1 MSIRLLFLSWLLFF
15 QCLSSLS
22 AQTGILQF
30 MNTAKP
36 LQRVAVPGFSGK
48 TILVLDG
55 KGREYARSSGQ
66 NPFVF
71 TVSGAL
77 GKHQV
82 WLLEA
87 KGQKKQ
93 QFEFEVDTRTEIK
106 DGGSYQELFRLCYE
120 GMNSAGELGSVKW
133 NGKSYR
139 YLVPWMLDHGHTLR
153 GQKYFVD
160 YGHEFLE
167 LQKAA
172 QRPDGMIYSFIEHG
186 TNTDYFLT
194 RDKFSGYTVWQ
205 GDKTFTRQPT
215 ENHPEYMYVNT
226 IYQCWKAGGDD
237 AWMQSFLTSAS
248 KALDYTL
255 NDPARWSQ
263 RFQLLKRVYTIDSW
277 DFAVE
282 DEYLPNLG
290 LTNSM
295 IIDPE
300 RSKFGVFFG
309 DNTGYIAACM
319 ELAEMLEAAGQKEA
333 AQKYLQRGLDLQKRL
348 NDLCWNGRF
357 YTHFIDEDPNVVRK
371 LGVDEKSQ
379 IAQSNTYSL
388 NRPLQANQAKAI
400 LETYL
405 NLKQNLP
412 PGSPG
417 EFYAIYPPFEKGFEQ
432 HGAKWQYMNGGI
444 GGHVAGELARGAF
457 AWGYEK
463 YGIDILDRILAL
475 GKKHNNKLYFAYT
488 GAYPAGPPPAVFR
501 PIDLK
506 SFANMDFWVLSQP
519 GAEPWMRSKRVGDD
533 LRELPT
539 GEQTFA
545 SIKFQVIDPA
555 QNQRK
560 AVLAVSRQAGLPVKV
575 EIPINQ
581 SAASIYLLHTSSK
594 PASEQVVGAM
604 SWVYEDGSSKV
615 QYLMAE
621 KHLTYWWFSSLKTEH
636 SGIAWYGKNLV
647 SEGVGL
653 SWCALDNPFPQK
665 KISKIVFHAPESDGI
680 YTLFGLSL
688 ADQKHPVPV
697 PEPSFGGPDNWS
709 AALIMAALVEGLAG
723 VKDAPQSQAFS
734 SPVLAPCWG
743 ETRSDSVEV
752 HVKYPSSNAYL
763 AYRFQHLRAQKTY
776 RLVVSA
782 SGEQIHYQLLLPEGV
797 TRPKA
802 IQIDGKIAAPKLRSI
817 EKSTYLE
824 LVSKNIG
831 AIQEVVLRY

>member
-1 MSIRLLFLSWLLFF
+1 MVCQSQAFFAQSPGALLHFL
-15 QCLSSLS
+15 Q
-22 AQTGILQF
+22 Q
-30 MNTAKP
+30 AKP
-36 LQRVAVPGFSGK
+36 LQQVAIPGFAGK
-48 TILVLDG
+48 TIAVFDA
-55 KGREYARSSGQ
+55 KGREYTRSQGQ

-71 TVSGAL
+71 KVSGAL
-77 GKHQV
+77 GKHEV

-87 KGQKKQ
+87 KGKKTL
-93 QFEFEVDTRTEIK
+93 QFTFEVDTRTQMS
-106 DGGSYQELFRLCYE
+106 DNGPYQELFKLCYD
-120 GMNSAGELGSVKW
+120 GMNSAGELGSVTW

-160 YGHEFLE
+160 YGNEFLE

-172 QRPDGMIYSFIEHG
+172 QRADGMIYSFIEHG

-194 RDKFSGYTVWQ
+194 RDKHTGYTIWQ

-226 IYQCWKAGGDD
+226 IYQCWKASGDQK
-237 AWMQSFLTSAS
+237 WMQSFLTSAS
-248 KALDYTL
+248 KALDYTV

-295 IIDPE
+295 IIDPQ

-319 ELAEMLEAAGQKEA
+319 ELAEMFEATGQKNE
-333 AQKYLQRGLDLQKRL
+333 AQKYRQRGLDVQQRL

-357 YTHFIDEDPNVVRK
+357 YTHFIDEDPQVVRK
-371 LGVDEKSQ
+371 LGVDEKTQ

-388 NRPLQANQAKAI
+388 NRHLNPGQGKAI

-412 PGSPG
+412 PGSLG

-432 HGAKWQYMNGGI
+432 HGAKWQYMNGGV

-463 YGIDILDRILAL
+463 YGIDILDRLLAL
-475 GKKHNNKLYFAYT
+475 GKKHDNKLYFAYT
-488 GAYPAGPPPAVFR
+488 GAYPAGPPPAVFN
-501 PIDLK
+501 PINLK
-506 SFANMDFWVLSQP
+506 PFANMDFWTLPQP
-519 GAEPWMRSKRVGDD
+519 VAESWMRSKRVGDD

-539 GEQTFA
+539 GAQTFA
-545 SIKFQVIDPA
+545 GIKFQVIDPA

-560 AVLAVSRQAGLPVKV
+560 AVLAVSRQAGLPAKV

-581 SAASIYLLHTSSK
+581 NAASIYLLHTSSK
-594 PASEQVVGAM
+594 PASEQVVGAL
-604 SWVYEDGSSKV
+604 SLVYEDGSSKV

-621 KHLTYWWFSSLKTEH
+621 KHLTYWWFSSLKTER
-636 SGIAWYGKNLV
+636 SGVAWYGKNQV

-653 SWCALDNPFPQK
+653 SWCAIDNPFPQK

-688 ADQKHPVPV
+688 ADQKHQVPV
-697 PEPSFGGPDNWS
+697 PEPSYGGPDNWS

-723 VKDAPQSQAFS
+723 INDGPNTQAFS
-734 SPVLAPCWG
+734 APVLAPRWV
-743 ETRSDSVEV
+743 ETRSDSAEV
-752 HVKYPSSNAYL
+752 HIKYPSSNAYL
-763 AYRFQHLRAQKTY
+763 AYRFRHVRERKEYQLQ
-776 RLVVSA
+776 VSA
-782 SGEQIHYQLLLPEGV
+782 SGDQVHYHLLLPAGLNALRELRV
-797 TRPKA
+797 
-802 IQIDGKIAAPKLRSI
+802 DGKVVSPKLVKI
-817 EKSTYLE
+817 ENSTYVDLS
-824 LVSKNIG
+824 SKNTG
-831 AIQEVVLRY
+831 QVQEVVLRY